1 MEYLAMAA
9 ILSIVGIAWIVVR
22 NRRPTSMESS
32 IDEFARG
39 LDALAPPDGRAARR
53 APRTPRASRSNG
65 AQRSG

>member
-1 MEYLAMAA
+1 MVA

-39 LDALAPPDGRAARR
+39 LDALAPPDDRMTRRTSRSSRHTEARR
-53 APRTPRASRSNG
+53 AG
-65 AQRSG
+65 

>member
-1 MEYLAMAA
+1 MVA

-39 LDALAPPDGRAARR
+39 LDALAPPDDRMTRRTPRTSRHTGARR
-53 APRTPRASRSNG
+53 AG
-65 AQRSG
+65 